1 MYKWLG
7 KYFGFS
13 HRELRGII
21 TLCVVLLLIWTA
33 PRIYRYGWPV
43 ASLDTTEE
51 VQEIEEFLI
60 ASFVEEERGSV
71 DEVSYFTFDPNGL
84 SVEEWKR
91 LGLAEYQIRM
101 IKNYEAAGGQFRNSQ
116 DLKKIYAITDTDY
129 DRLEPYIRISQ
140 LRTNAEKKAK
150 TTEES
155 HAINHTAYPEING
168 GQSTTHKALLIEL
181 NTADSID
188 LQELP
193 GIGPVFASRIV
204 RFRDLLGGFH
214 EISQLLQVYGLDTSR
229 FDGLK
234 AYIHVDT
241 AAVVKIPVNLADYD
255 RLRQH
260 PFISNKL
267 ANLIIQYRRQH
278 GPYRQME
285 DLFNIAVMDAEI
297 FRKIVPYLKIVDD

>member
-1 MYKWLG
+1 
-7 KYFGFS
+7 
-13 HRELRGII
+13 
-21 TLCVVLLLIWTA
+21 
-33 PRIYRYGWPV
+33 
-43 ASLDTTEE
+43 
-51 VQEIEEFLI
+51 
-60 ASFVEEERGSV
+60 
-71 DEVSYFTFDPNGL
+71 
-84 SVEEWKR
+84 
-91 LGLAEYQIRM
+91 
-101 IKNYEAAGGQFRNSQ
+101 
-116 DLKKIYAITDTDY
+116 
-129 DRLEPYIRISQ
+129 
-140 LRTNAEKKAK
+140 
-150 TTEES
+150 
-155 HAINHTAYPEING
+155 
-168 GQSTTHKALLIEL
+168 
-181 NTADSID
+181 
-188 LQELP
+188 
-193 GIGPVFASRIV
+193 V